1 MNKNIF
7 DPRVQ
12 QFLAEHLKG
21 DIHRIALSKSPFE
34 NVSSRELAEQLDSR
48 QRAEKKLPLWYNSP
62 GIIFPPKLSIE
73 QSSSELT
80 AEYKSQLIK
89 GDKIIDLTGG
99 FGVDTFFFSK
109 SKKAKEVVHCEKN
122 RELSILAG
130 HNLSILG
137 AENIRFVNS
146 DSIEFLKA
154 TEETFDTIYID
165 PSRRIESKKVFML
178 KDTEPDVVTNL
189 PLFLTKASRIIV
201 KTSPLFDIQSGL
213 SELPQVSEV
222 HVVSVKNDCKELL
235 WVIDKDFAGEAEII
249 TIALNASA
257 KRIFRFKISDEKS
270 LKLNSYSAPIKYLYE
285 PDVALLKAGCFKSI
299 TKTFS
304 VLKLHQ
310 HSHLYTSENLV
321 ADFPGKVFD
330 VKTATDYK
338 QFIKENQL
346 KKANVISRNFPHS
359 PDELKKKHKIAD
371 GGLDYLIF
379 TTVFPNNL
387 QVIQARLD
395 METIT

>member
-12 QFLAEHLKG
+12 QFLEEHIKG
-21 DIHRIALSKSPFE
+21 DIHKIALSRSPFD
-34 NVSSRELAEQLDSR
+34 NISSRELAEQLDSR
-48 QRAEKKLPLWYNSP
+48 RRAEKKLPLWFNTS

-80 AEYKSQLIK
+80 AAYKSELIK
-89 GDKIIDLTGG
+89 GNKIIDLTGG
-99 FGVDTFFFSK
+99 FGVDTYFF
-109 SKKAKEVVHCEKN
+109 SKKAKEVVHCEKS

-137 AENIRFVNS
+137 AENIRFINA
-146 DSIEFLKA
+146 DSIEFLKE
-154 TEETFDTIYID
+154 TEEIFDTLYID
-165 PSRRIESKKVFML
+165 PSRRIESKKVFLL
-178 KDTEPDVVTNL
+178 KDTEPDVVSNL
-189 PLFLTKASRIIV
+189 ALFLTKASRIII

-213 SELPQVSEV
+213 NELSQVSAV

-235 WVIDKDFAGEAEII
+235 WVIDKGFVGEAEII
-249 TIALNASA
+249 STAISTSGQ
-257 KRIFRFKISDEKS
+257 KSFRFKISDERRLS
-270 LKLNSYSAPIKYLYE
+270 IDSYSVPLKYLYE

-299 TKTFS
+299 TQAFP

-310 HSHLYTSENLV
+310 HSHLYTSENFV
-321 ADFPGKVFD
+321 ADFPGKVFNINA
-330 VKTATDYK
+330 VSDYK

-359 PDELKKKHKIAD
+359 PDELKKKHKISD
-371 GGLDYLIF
+371 GGPEYLIF

-387 QVIQARLD
+387 QVIQAHFHLD
-395 METIT
+395 ENG

>member
-12 QFLAEHLKG
+12 QFLAEHITG

-34 NVSSRELAEQLDSR
+34 NISSRELAEQLDSR
-48 QRAEKKLPLWYNSP
+48 QRAEKKLPLWYNTP

-80 AEYKSQLIK
+80 AAYKSELIK
-89 GDKIIDLTGG
+89 GNKIIDLTGG

-109 SKKAKEVVHCEKN
+109 KAKEVVHCEKS

-137 AENIRFVNS
+137 AENIRFINA
-146 DSIEFLKA
+146 DSIEFLKE
-154 TEETFDTIYID
+154 TEEMFDTLYID
-165 PSRRIESKKVFML
+165 PSRRIESKKVFLL

-189 PLFLTKASRIIV
+189 SLFLTKASRVII

-213 SELPQVSEV
+213 NELSQVSAV

-235 WVIDKDFAGEAEII
+235 WVIDKGFVGEAEII
-249 TIALNASA
+249 STAISTSGQ
-257 KRIFRFKISDEKS
+257 KSFRFKISGEKS
-270 LKLNSYSAPIKYLYE
+270 LSIDSYSVPLKYLYE

-299 TKTFS
+299 TQTFP

-310 HSHLYTSENLV
+310 HSHLYTSENFV
-321 ADFPGKVFD
+321 ADFPGKVFNINA
-330 VKTATDYK
+330 VSDYK
-338 QFIKENQL
+338 QFIKENKL

-359 PDELKKKHKIAD
+359 PDELKKKHKISD
-371 GGLDYLIF
+371 GGPEYLIF

-387 QVIQARLD
+387 QVIQAHFELD
-395 METIT
+395 KNE

>member
-12 QFLAEHLKG
+12 QFLEEHIKG
-21 DIHRIALSKSPFE
+21 DIHKIALSRSPFD
-34 NVSSRELAEQLDSR
+34 NISSRELAEQLDSR
-48 QRAEKKLPLWYNSP
+48 RRAEKKLPLWFKTS

-73 QSSSELT
+73 QSFSELT
-80 AEYKSQLIK
+80 AAYKSELIK
-89 GDKIIDLTGG
+89 GNKIIDLTGG
-99 FGVDTFFFSK
+99 FGVDTYFF
-109 SKKAKEVVHCEKN
+109 SKKAKEVVHCEKS

-137 AENIRFVNS
+137 AENIRFINA
-146 DSIEFLKA
+146 DSIEFLKE
-154 TEETFDTIYID
+154 TEEIFDTLYID
-165 PSRRIESKKVFML
+165 PSRRIESKKVFLL
-178 KDTEPDVVTNL
+178 KDTEPDVVSNL
-189 PLFLTKASRIIV
+189 ALFLTKASRIII

-213 SELPQVSEV
+213 NELSQVSAV

-235 WVIDKDFAGEAEII
+235 WVIDKGFVGEAEII
-249 TIALNASA
+249 STAISTSGQ
-257 KRIFRFKISDEKS
+257 KSFRFKISDERS
-270 LKLNSYSAPIKYLYE
+270 LSIDSYSVPLKYLYE

-299 TKTFS
+299 TQAFP

-310 HSHLYTSENLV
+310 HSHLYTSENFV
-321 ADFPGKVFD
+321 ADFPGKVFNIND
-330 VKTATDYK
+330 VSDYK

-359 PDELKKKHKIAD
+359 PDELKKKHKISD
-371 GGLDYLIF
+371 GGPEYLIF

-387 QVIQARLD
+387 QVIQAHFHLD
-395 METIT
+395 ENE

>member
-12 QFLAEHLKG
+12 QFLEEHIKG
-21 DIHRIALSKSPFE
+21 DIHKIALSRSPFD
-34 NVSSRELAEQLDSR
+34 NISSRELAEQLDSR
-48 QRAEKKLPLWYNSP
+48 RRAEKKLPLWFKTS

-80 AEYKSQLIK
+80 AAYKSELIK
-89 GDKIIDLTGG
+89 GNKIIDLTGG
-99 FGVDTFFFSK
+99 FGVDTYFF
-109 SKKAKEVVHCEKN
+109 SKKAKEVVHCEKS

-137 AENIRFVNS
+137 AENIRFINA
-146 DSIEFLKA
+146 DSIEFLKE
-154 TEETFDTIYID
+154 TEEIFDTLYID
-165 PSRRIESKKVFML
+165 PSRRIESKKVFLL
-178 KDTEPDVVTNL
+178 KDTEPDVVSNL
-189 PLFLTKASRIIV
+189 ALFLTKASRIII

-213 SELPQVSEV
+213 NELSQVSAV

-235 WVIDKDFAGEAEII
+235 WVIDKGFVGEAEII
-249 TIALNASA
+249 STAISTSGQ
-257 KRIFRFKISDEKS
+257 KSFRFKISDERS
-270 LKLNSYSAPIKYLYE
+270 LSIDSYSVPLKYLYE

-299 TKTFS
+299 TQAFP

-310 HSHLYTSENLV
+310 HSHLYTSENFV
-321 ADFPGKVFD
+321 ADFPGKVFNINA
-330 VKTATDYK
+330 VSDYK

-359 PDELKKKHKIAD
+359 PDELKKKHKISD
-371 GGLDYLIF
+371 GGPEYLIF

-387 QVIQARLD
+387 QVIQAHFHLD
-395 METIT
+395 ENE

>member
-12 QFLAEHLKG
+12 QFLEEHIKG
-21 DIHRIALSKSPFE
+21 DIHKIALSRSPFD
-34 NVSSRELAEQLDSR
+34 NISSRELAEQLDSR
-48 QRAEKKLPLWYNSP
+48 RRAEKKLPLWFKTS

-80 AEYKSQLIK
+80 AAYKSELIK
-89 GDKIIDLTGG
+89 GNKIIDLTGG
-99 FGVDTFFFSK
+99 FGVDTYFF
-109 SKKAKEVVHCEKN
+109 SKKAKEVVHCEKS

-137 AENIRFVNS
+137 AENIRFINA
-146 DSIEFLKA
+146 DSIEFLKE
-154 TEETFDTIYID
+154 TEQIFDTLYID
-165 PSRRIESKKVFML
+165 PSRRIESKKVFLL
-178 KDTEPDVVTNL
+178 KDTEPDVVSNL
-189 PLFLTKASRIIV
+189 ALFLTKASRIII

-213 SELPQVSEV
+213 NELSQVSAV

-235 WVIDKDFAGEAEII
+235 WVIDKGFVGEAEII
-249 TIALNASA
+249 STAISTSGQ
-257 KRIFRFKISDEKS
+257 KSFRFKISDERS
-270 LKLNSYSAPIKYLYE
+270 LSIDSYSVPLKYLYE

-299 TKTFS
+299 TQAFP

-310 HSHLYTSENLV
+310 HSHLYTSENFV
-321 ADFPGKVFD
+321 ADFPGKVFNINA
-330 VKTATDYK
+330 VSDYK

-359 PDELKKKHKIAD
+359 PDELKKKHKISD
-371 GGLDYLIF
+371 GGPEYLIF

-387 QVIQARLD
+387 QVIQAHFHLD
-395 METIT
+395 ENG

>member
-12 QFLAEHLKG
+12 QFLEEHIKG
-21 DIHRIALSKSPFE
+21 DIHKIALSKSPFD
-34 NVSSRELAEQLDSR
+34 NISSRELAEQLDSR
-48 QRAEKKLPLWYNSP
+48 QRAEKKLPLWFNTS

-80 AEYKSQLIK
+80 AAYKSQLLK

-99 FGVDTFFFSK
+99 FGVDTYFF
-109 SKKAKEVVHCEKN
+109 SKKAKEVVHCEKS

-137 AENIRFVNS
+137 AENIRFINA
-146 DSIEFLKA
+146 DSIEFLEE

-165 PSRRIESKKVFML
+165 PSRRIESKKVFLL
-178 KDTEPDVVTNL
+178 KDTEPDVVSNL
-189 PLFLTKASRIIV
+189 ALFLTKASRIII

-213 SELPQVSEV
+213 NELSQVSAV

-235 WVIDKDFAGEAEII
+235 WVIDKGFVGEAEII
-249 TIALNASA
+249 STAISTSGQ
-257 KRIFRFKISDEKS
+257 KSFRFKISDERS
-270 LKLNSYSAPIKYLYE
+270 LSIDSYSVPLKYLYE

-299 TKTFS
+299 TQAFP

-310 HSHLYTSENLV
+310 HSHLYTSENFV
-321 ADFPGKVFD
+321 ADFPGKVFNINA
-330 VKTATDYK
+330 VSDYK

-359 PDELKKKHKIAD
+359 PDELKKKHKISD
-371 GGLDYLIF
+371 GGPEYLIF

-387 QVIQARLD
+387 QVIQAHFHLD
-395 METIT
+395 ENG

>member
-12 QFLAEHLKG
+12 QFLEEHIKG
-21 DIHRIALSKSPFE
+21 DIHKIALSRSPFD
-34 NVSSRELAEQLDSR
+34 NISSRELAEQLDSR
-48 QRAEKKLPLWYNSP
+48 RRAEKKLPLWFKTS

-80 AEYKSQLIK
+80 AAYKSELIK
-89 GDKIIDLTGG
+89 GNKIIDLTGG
-99 FGVDTFFFSK
+99 FGVDTYFF
-109 SKKAKEVVHCEKN
+109 SKKAKEVVHCEKS

-137 AENIRFVNS
+137 AENIRFINA
-146 DSIEFLKA
+146 DSIEFLKE
-154 TEETFDTIYID
+154 TEEIFDTLYID
-165 PSRRIESKKVFML
+165 PSRRIESKKVFLL
-178 KDTEPDVVTNL
+178 KDTEPDVVSNL
-189 PLFLTKASRIIV
+189 ALFLTKASRIII

-213 SELPQVSEV
+213 NELSQVSAV

-235 WVIDKDFAGEAEII
+235 WVIDKGFVGEAEII
-249 TIALNASA
+249 STAISTSGQ
-257 KRIFRFKISDEKS
+257 KSFRFKISDERS
-270 LKLNSYSAPIKYLYE
+270 LSIDSYSVPLKYLYE

-299 TKTFS
+299 TQAFP

-310 HSHLYTSENLV
+310 HSHLYTSENFV
-321 ADFPGKVFD
+321 ADFPGKVFNINA
-330 VKTATDYK
+330 VSDYK

-359 PDELKKKHKIAD
+359 PDELKKKHKISD
-371 GGLDYLIF
+371 GGPEYLIF

-387 QVIQARLD
+387 QVIQAHFHLD
-395 METIT
+395 ENG

>member
-12 QFLAEHLKG
+12 QFLEEHIKG
-21 DIHRIALSKSPFE
+21 DIHKIALSRSPFD
-34 NVSSRELAEQLDSR
+34 NISSRELAEQLDSR
-48 QRAEKKLPLWYNSP
+48 RRAEKKLPLWFKTS

-80 AEYKSQLIK
+80 AAYKSELIK
-89 GDKIIDLTGG
+89 GNKIIDLTGG
-99 FGVDTFFFSK
+99 FGVDTYFF
-109 SKKAKEVVHCEKN
+109 SKKAKEVVHCEKS

-137 AENIRFVNS
+137 AENIRFINA
-146 DSIEFLKA
+146 DSIEFLKE
-154 TEETFDTIYID
+154 TEEIFDTLYID
-165 PSRRIESKKVFML
+165 PSRRIESKKVFLL
-178 KDTEPDVVTNL
+178 KDTEPDVVSNL
-189 PLFLTKASRIIV
+189 ALFLTKASRIII

-213 SELPQVSEV
+213 NELSQVSAV

-235 WVIDKDFAGEAEII
+235 WVIDKGFVGEAEII
-249 TIALNASA
+249 STAISISGQ
-257 KRIFRFKISDEKS
+257 KSFRFKISDERS
-270 LKLNSYSAPIKYLYE
+270 LSIDSYSVPLKYLYE

-299 TKTFS
+299 TQAFP

-310 HSHLYTSENLV
+310 HSHLYTSENFV
-321 ADFPGKVFD
+321 ADFPGKVFNIND
-330 VKTATDYK
+330 VSDYK

-359 PDELKKKHKIAD
+359 PDELKKKHKISD
-371 GGLDYLIF
+371 GGPEYLIF

-387 QVIQARLD
+387 QVIQAHFHLD
-395 METIT
+395 ENG

>member
-12 QFLAEHLKG
+12 QFLEEHIKG
-21 DIHRIALSKSPFE
+21 DIHKIALSKSPFD
-34 NVSSRELAEQLDSR
+34 NISSRELAEQLDSR
-48 QRAEKKLPLWYNSP
+48 QRAEKKLPLWFNTS

-80 AEYKSQLIK
+80 AAYKSQLLK

-99 FGVDTFFFSK
+99 FGVDTYFF
-109 SKKAKEVVHCEKN
+109 SKKAKEVVHCEKS

-137 AENIRFVNS
+137 AENIRFINA
-146 DSIEFLKA
+146 DSIEFLEE

-165 PSRRIESKKVFML
+165 PSRRIESKKVFLL
-178 KDTEPDVVTNL
+178 KDTEPDVVSNL
-189 PLFLTKASRIIV
+189 ALFLTKASRIII

-213 SELPQVSEV
+213 NELSQVSAV

-235 WVIDKDFAGEAEII
+235 WVIDKGFAGEAEII
-249 TIALNASA
+249 STAISISGQ
-257 KRIFRFKISDEKS
+257 KSFRFKISGERS
-270 LKLNSYSAPIKYLYE
+270 LSIDSYSVPLKYLYE

-299 TKTFS
+299 TQAFP

-310 HSHLYTSENLV
+310 HSHLYTSENFV
-321 ADFPGKVFD
+321 ADFPGKVFNINA
-330 VKTATDYK
+330 VSDYK

-359 PDELKKKHKIAD
+359 PDELKKKHKISD
-371 GGLDYLIF
+371 GGPEYLIF

-387 QVIQARLD
+387 QVIQAHFHLD
-395 METIT
+395 ENG

>member
-12 QFLAEHLKG
+12 QFLEEHIKG
-21 DIHRIALSKSPFE
+21 DIHKIALSKSPFD
-34 NVSSRELAEQLDSR
+34 NISSRELAEQLDSR
-48 QRAEKKLPLWYNSP
+48 QRAEKKLPLWFNTS

-80 AEYKSQLIK
+80 AAYKSQLIK

-99 FGVDTFFFSK
+99 FGVDTYFF

-137 AENIRFVNS
+137 AENIRFINA
-146 DSIEFLKA
+146 DSIEFLKE
-154 TEETFDTIYID
+154 TEEIFDTLYID
-165 PSRRIESKKVFML
+165 PSRRIESKKVFLL
-178 KDTEPDVVTNL
+178 KDTEPDVVSNL
-189 PLFLTKASRIIV
+189 ALFLTKASRIII

-213 SELPQVSEV
+213 NELSQVSAV

-235 WVIDKDFAGEAEII
+235 WVIDKDFVGEAEII
-249 TIALNASA
+249 STAISTSGQ
-257 KRIFRFKISDEKS
+257 KSFRFKISGERS
-270 LKLNSYSAPIKYLYE
+270 LSIDSYSVPLKYLYE
-285 PDVALLKAGCFKSI
+285 PDVALLKAGCFKSV
-299 TKTFS
+299 TQAFP

-310 HSHLYTSENLV
+310 HSHLYTSKNFV
-321 ADFPGKVFD
+321 ADFPGKVFNINA
-330 VKTATDYK
+330 VSDYK

-359 PDELKKKHKIAD
+359 PDELKKKHKISD
-371 GGLDYLIF
+371 GGPEYLIF

-387 QVIQARLD
+387 QVIQARSHLK
-395 METIT
+395 TIG

>member
-12 QFLAEHLKG
+12 QFLEEHIKG
-21 DIHRIALSKSPFE
+21 DIHKIALSRSPFD
-34 NVSSRELAEQLDSR
+34 NISSRELAEQLDSR
-48 QRAEKKLPLWYNSP
+48 RRAEKKLPLWFKTS

-80 AEYKSQLIK
+80 AAYKSELIK
-89 GDKIIDLTGG
+89 GNKIIDLTGG
-99 FGVDTFFFSK
+99 FGVDTYFF
-109 SKKAKEVVHCEKN
+109 SKKAKEVVHCEKS

-137 AENIRFVNS
+137 AENIRFINA
-146 DSIEFLKA
+146 DSIEFLKE
-154 TEETFDTIYID
+154 TEEIFDTLYID
-165 PSRRIESKKVFML
+165 PSRRIESKKVFLL
-178 KDTEPDVVTNL
+178 KDTEPDVVSNL
-189 PLFLTKASRIIV
+189 ALFLTKASRIII

-213 SELPQVSEV
+213 NELSQVSAV

-235 WVIDKDFAGEAEII
+235 WVIDKGFVGEAEII
-249 TIALNASA
+249 STAISTSGQ
-257 KRIFRFKISDEKS
+257 KSFRFKISDERS
-270 LKLNSYSAPIKYLYE
+270 LSIDSYSVPLKYLYE

-299 TKTFS
+299 TQAFP

-310 HSHLYTSENLV
+310 HSHLYTSENFV
-321 ADFPGKVFD
+321 ADFPGKVFNIND
-330 VKTATDYK
+330 VSDYK

-359 PDELKKKHKIAD
+359 PDELKKKHKISD
-371 GGLDYLIF
+371 GGPEYLIF

-387 QVIQARLD
+387 QVIQAHFHLD
-395 METIT
+395 ENG